1 MRFGRMKRV
10 VVGVA
15 NDIANNH
22 IFAFAAALSYYFVLA
37 FFPALIALAALV
49 GYLPIPDLF
58 DTIIN
63 TIARVVPPQS
73 MGLIDRIVK
82 DVITPHKGT
91 LLSFG
96 LLGVIWTCSS
106 GFSTLIEALDVAYDV
121 PETRSWW
128 KTRLLSIELV
138 FVVGTLIALAF
149 AFMVV
154 GPEFGEFLASHIGLT
169 HVFAVVWP
177 VLRYIFAVGLMV
189 VAVEGIYFMAPNV
202 QQRFR
207 STLPGAILA
216 IGLWILFS
224 DLLSLYFRRFAH
236 LNRTYGVLGGAIA
249 LLVWLYWSG
258 FIILLGAEL
267 NSEILQQ
274 SDQEA
279 LPLKELPLPEVKPVT
294 TSIAG
299 IDEPVDEP
307 VDPKKL

>member
-1 MRFGRMKRV
+1 MTFGRIRRV

-15 NDIANNH
+15 DDIANNH

-58 DTIIN
+58 NSIIS
-63 TIARVVPPQS
+63 TIARVVPPES
-73 MGLIDRIVK
+73 MGLINRIVQ

-96 LLGVIWTCSS
+96 LFGAIWTCAS

-138 FVVGTLIALAF
+138 FVIGTLIALAF
-149 AFMVV
+149 ALMVV
-154 GPEFGEFLASHIGLT
+154 GPEFGEFLASYTGLT
-169 HVFAVVWP
+169 HAFAVVWP
-177 VLRYIFAVGLMV
+177 VLRYALSVVLMV
-189 VAVEGIYFMAPNV
+189 VAVEGIYYMAPNV
-202 QQRFR
+202 QQRFH

-216 IGLWILFS
+216 IGLWIGFS
-224 DLLSLYFRRFAH
+224 EALSLYFRRFAH

-274 SDQEA
+274 SGEES
-279 LPLKELPLPEVKPVT
+279 LPLKELPVPEVKPVT
-294 TSIAG
+294 SILG
-299 IDEPVDEP
+299 IDEPRDEA

>member
-1 MRFGRMKRV
+1 MPVRRIKRV

-37 FFPALIALAALV
+37 FFPALVALAALV

-73 MGLIDRIVK
+73 MGLIHRIVK

-96 LLGVIWTCSS
+96 LLGAVWTCSS

-121 PETRSWW
+121 PETRPWW
-128 KTRLLSIELV
+128 KTRLLAIELV

-169 HVFAVVWP
+169 HVFAVIWP
-177 VLRYIFAVGLMV
+177 VLRYVIAIGLMIF
-189 VAVEGIYFMAPNV
+189 AVEGIYFRAPNV
-202 QQRFR
+202 QQRFG
-207 STLPGAILA
+207 STLPGAVLA

-224 DLLSLYFRRFAH
+224 DALSLYFRRFAH

-274 SDQEA
+274 RGEET
-279 LPLKELPLPEVKPVT
+279 LPLKEPPVPEVKPVR
-294 TSIAG
+294 TSILG
-299 IDEPVDEP
+299 IDEPMDEAI
-307 VDPKKL
+307 DPKKL